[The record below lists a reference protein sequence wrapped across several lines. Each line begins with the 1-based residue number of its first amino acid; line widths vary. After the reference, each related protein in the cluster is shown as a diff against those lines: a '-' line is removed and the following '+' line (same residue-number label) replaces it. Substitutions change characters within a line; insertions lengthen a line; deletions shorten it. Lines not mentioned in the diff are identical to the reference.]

1 MSIAWANYPYTGTV
15 VLVTGAGSG
24 IGEAIALAFLEQG
37 ATVCLVGRSVEAL
50 ARVSSAFPPERAC
63 TIAADVTDR
72 HQVDALIATVL
83 ERFGRLDV
91 VINNAGTFEPT
102 AIEDYDDEAWER
114 MRRVNVDAVM
124 LVTRSAIPA
133 LKATRGTVITVSS
146 IAGMRGDWNQFGYN
160 ATKGAVNAMMQSLAL
175 DLGGDGI
182 RVNVIAPAFT
192 RTRLTEER
200 LDDPLFHDA
209 LRNRLALDRA
219 AEPNDIARAAL
230 WLASPDAGYVTGVVL
245 PVDGGTTASTGAP
258 RPVR

>member
-50 ARVSSAFPPERAC
+50 TRASAAFSPERAC
-63 TIAADVTDR
+63 IIPADVTDR
-72 HQVDALIATVL
+72 HQVDAMVATVL

-124 LVTRSAIPA
+124 LVTRAAVPA
-133 LKATRGTVITVSS
+133 LKATGGTVITVSS

-200 LDDPLFHDA
+200 LDDPLFDDA
-209 LRNRLALDRA
+209 LRNRLALNRA
-219 AEPNDIARAAL
+219 AVPNDIARAAL

-258 RPVR
+258 RPVH